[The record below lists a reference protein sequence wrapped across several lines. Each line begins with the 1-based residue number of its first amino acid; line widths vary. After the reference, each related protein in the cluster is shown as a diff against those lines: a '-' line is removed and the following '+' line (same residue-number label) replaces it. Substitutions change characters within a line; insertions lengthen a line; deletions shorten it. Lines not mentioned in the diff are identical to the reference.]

1 MANCQRIASFES
13 QEHGPM
19 TADNVVFAFQMPLPK
34 KGMHLEFSRWQ
45 QNLIGVLSLDIEYEK
60 EVIENQRKNGI
71 LFSPSFLLDLTFQ
84 ISHQCRWNVKHGL
97 SY

>member
-1 MANCQRIASFES
+1 MS
-13 QEHGPM
+13 
-19 TADNVVFAFQMPLPK
+19 ADNVVFAFQMPLPK

-60 EVIENQRKNGI
+60 EVIENTKIVYHFYLESVRI
-71 LFSPSFLLDLTFQ
+71 ITFLLHVTPQ
-84 ISHQCRWNVKHGL
+84 ISNQCRWNVKHES

>member
-1 MANCQRIASFES
+1 MSNCQRIASFES

-71 LFSPSFLLDLTFQ
+71 LFSPSFLLDVTFQ
-84 ISHQCRWNVKHGL
+84 ISHQFRWNVKHGL